1 MIKYSLQITS
11 TLLFMLANSSCIQ
24 IPVGAQKIEQSEN
37 VVCKSPRPFFEKA
50 SGFSADHA
58 WIHSK
63 TGSIISYKSECSKQS
78 QDAKDFLQNIVNEFS
93 TVSTPELQSFKF
105 NSRKAFRQKLMT
117 EVEGVPT
124 NFDLVVFKKYGC
136 LFLIT
141 HSGVSKTFLHTEET
155 FKKFLVSFKVQR

>member
-1 MIKYSLQITS
+1 MTMKLRTYSI
-11 TLLFMLANSSCIQ
+11 LLFLFALSSCIQ
-24 IPVGAQKIEQSEN
+24 IPVGVEKIEQSKN
-37 VVCKSPRPFFEKA
+37 VMFKSPKPFFEKTT
-50 SGFSADHA
+50 GFTSDHA

-78 QDAKDFLQNIVNEFS
+78 LDSKDFLQNIVNEFS
-93 TVSTPELQSFKF
+93 TIKATEAQSFKF

-136 LFLIT
+136 LFMIT
-141 HSGVSKTFLHTEET
+141 HSGLSKTFSQTEEAY
-155 FKKFLVSFKVQR
+155 KKFLISFKVQR